1 MAKLDNLGLN
11 KQAKKKYQGIDLDKT
26 SEDIG
31 NSVIKKISWN
41 LFMCKVI
48 DQCDKAGIPIKSRD
62 DSPEDGALQLK
73 SRIVDARDP
82 MPGAVF
88 RIYTKIE
95 YTNSWTYEGSNRV
108 RAKIL
113 KKCYLE
119 IMPCGDHKCVK
130 LNLGYEVG
138 NKAGRINQGNWSGPY
153 LYDSPISNIDYLKE
167 KGYAEDDKIS
177 DLPPCTFVYVLCEKT
192 VNNIV
197 ELILELN
204 KFKDV
209 AKKMFEQKRIIESSL
224 YKLIEKTINKDF
236 VPVSD
241 GTRYIQK
248 YKFSDSVIEE
258 GKSYNGINLD
268 LNEKLELGL
277 NKRAKDLHNKK
288 SEDTFIEEMSELDMD
303 TFFEMCSKIFNPS
316 TSKYIVESIR
326 GIDNNVKGWH
336 FWYVKF
342 VFDPSK
348 KIKEEEIY
356 TLYIRVIDPGIL
368 TYYGND
374 YNVTD
379 TYFFAYFPYSNTS
392 PVDCQYPI
400 GRLAYFNTY
409 LMSRDDI
416 PDDMI
421 VPLMHFG
428 HCNKLTCQNLK
439 AVKDLFEKILNKD
452 IIYSDFSKDEYPEFA
467 DRAIE
472 LAKKYKVLSEAQN
485 IYIGLNKKAK
495 DLHDKKSEEDEA
507 IEIGELSFVDFFNEV
522 KERFEDL
529 SKKYNGGKVNWYPDE
544 IDPDKRK
551 LVRDFNWISV
561 SFKGV
566 GRFIMGL
573 KSKYQLYPPYKNLL
587 EETFHLDC
595 GYTTNPDQ
603 NVYVSNDIHYFGP
616 DKCAV
621 DPDNSNKW
629 YYKMNYKNLD
639 NAIKWIEDVVKQ
651 GPDENR
657 RVQME
662 STINLGMNKKA
673 KKKFEDINAIDNI
686 GDFVDLGLPSGN
698 LWCKYNYGAN
708 EEYENGEYL
717 DYESA
722 IKLDLSS
729 TDYLRLPFKKDFEE
743 LCNCCFHKVSKINGV
758 DGMMFTSLI
767 NGQSIFFPAAGFYF
781 PEYKKAF
788 FDTKGFYWTSTT
800 SVYSYSSNY
809 NLSFDC
815 SKNAAPYLQKNSQNN
830 CFSIRLLKNK
840 DNSRREINESNTNLG
855 INKKAK
861 DIHNDRS
868 IEDQVQKLSEL
879 SVDDFLDLAE
889 ERLRE
894 NAFVSNIKRGRYDPD
909 MDWDWVTADYNKV
922 KMYIRIDDISKNP
935 YALCYYSIELIG
947 NYPYGYSFGMRKWL
961 MKNKRKISNKYSA
974 SLTYG
979 EHMSMTPSTIDKF
992 MSFLEKV
999 KEKSDISKGQYW
1011 FDEEW
1016 ALEHS
1021 VNIEPEKLE
1030 ESSIN
1035 LGLNQ
1040 RAKKEF
1046 SKSDEDKVIEDLS
1059 IISKETFVEEI
1070 KKRLSDIADFRYDA
1084 VHPSWLNLYKKS
1096 SKRKDIVDGIIRLS
1110 DNIFAAKYDTY
1121 ADGAVWFKSD
1131 VIEEYRYEDI
1141 WPARYLYNYKTIDE
1155 LEKFFREEIAKENEE
1170 YGE

>member
-48 DQCDKAGIPIKSRD
+48 DQCDKAGIPIRSRD
-62 DSPEDGALQLK
+62 GFPEDGELQLT

-95 YTNSWTYEGSNRV
+95 YTNSWTYEGSNLV
-108 RAKIL
+108 LKKIL

-130 LNLGYEVG
+130 LNLGYEVS

-153 LYDSPISNIDYLKE
+153 LYDSPLSNIDYLKE
-167 KGYAEDDKIS
+167 KGYAKDNTIS
-177 DLPPCTFVYVLCEKT
+177 GVPPCTFVYVLCEKT

-209 AKKMFEQKRIIESSL
+209 AKKKFEQKRITESSL

-241 GTRYIQK
+241 GTRYIQE

-258 GKSYNGINLD
+258 GKTYSGINLD

-277 NKRAKDLHNKK
+277 NKRAKDLHSKK
-288 SEDTFIEEMSELDMD
+288 SEDTFVEEMAELDTD

-316 TSKYIVESIR
+316 TSKYIVGSRR
-326 GIDNNVKGWH
+326 GMDNNEKGWH

-348 KIKEEEIY
+348 KDKIDEIC

-368 TYYGND
+368 NYSGND

-379 TYFFAYFPYSNTS
+379 TYFSAYFPYSNTS
-392 PVDCQYPI
+392 VGECHYPI

-421 VPLMHFG
+421 SPLMHFG
-428 HCNKLTCQNLK
+428 QCNKLTCQNLK

-452 IIYSDFSKDEYPEFA
+452 IIYSDFSKDKYPEFA

-472 LAKKYKVLSEAQN
+472 LAKKYKVMSESQN
-485 IYIGLNKKAK
+485 ISLGLNKKAK
-495 DLHDKKSEEDEA
+495 DLHDNKSGEDEA

-529 SKKYNGGKVNWYPDE
+529 SKKYNGGKVNWYPIE

-566 GRFIMGL
+566 GRFVMTL

-587 EETFHLDC
+587 EETFYLDC
-595 GYTTNPDQ
+595 GYTTNPDK
-603 NVYVSNDIHYFGP
+603 NVYESNVIHYFGP
-616 DKCAV
+616 GKCAV
-621 DPDNSNKW
+621 DPDNSDKW

-639 NAIKWIEDVVKQ
+639 NAIKWIEDAVKQ

-662 STINLGMNKKA
+662 STINLG
-673 KKKFEDINAIDNI
+673 
-686 GDFVDLGLPSGN
+686 L
-698 LWCKYNYGAN
+698 
-708 EEYENGEYL
+708 
-717 DYESA
+717 
-722 IKLDLSS
+722 
-729 TDYLRLPFKKDFEE
+729 
-743 LCNCCFHKVSKINGV
+743 
-758 DGMMFTSLI
+758 
-767 NGQSIFFPAAGFYF
+767 
-781 PEYKKAF
+781 
-788 FDTKGFYWTSTT
+788 
-800 SVYSYSSNY
+800 
-809 NLSFDC
+809 
-815 SKNAAPYLQKNSQNN
+815 
-830 CFSIRLLKNK
+830 
-840 DNSRREINESNTNLG
+840 
-855 INKKAK
+855 NKKAK
-861 DIHNDRS
+861 DIHNGKS
-868 IEDQVQKLSEL
+868 IEDQVQELSEL

-894 NAFVSNIKRGRYDPD
+894 NTFVSNVKRGRYDPD
-909 MDWDWVTADYNKV
+909 MDWDWVTADYNND
-922 KMYIRIDDISKNP
+922 KMYFRIDDISKNP
-935 YALCYYSIELIG
+935 HALCYYSTDFIG
-947 NYPYGYSFGMRKWL
+947 NYPYGYSFGMRRWL
-961 MKNKRKISNKYSA
+961 EKNKRKISNKYSD
-974 SLTYG
+974 SLSYG
-979 EHMSMTPSTIDKF
+979 EHMSLTPSTIDKF
-992 MSFLEKV
+992 MSFLEKA
-999 KEKSDISKGQYW
+999 KEKSSNISKGQFW

-1021 VNIEPEKLE
+1021 ENMEPEELD
-1030 ESSIN
+1030 ESGIN

-1046 SKSDEDKVIEDLS
+1046 SKSGEDKVIEDLS
-1059 IISKETFVEEI
+1059 IIPKEIFVEEI
-1070 KKRLSDIADFRYDA
+1070 KKRLKDIARFAYDSD
-1084 VHPSWLNLYKKS
+1084 HPSWLNLYKKN
-1096 SKRKDIVDGIIRLS
+1096 RKTHVADGMIRLS
-1110 DNIFAAKYDTY
+1110 DNIFSAKYDTY
-1121 ADGAVWFKSD
+1121 SEGAEWFKSTE
-1131 VIEEYRYEDI
+1131 IEKYRYEDI
-1141 WPARYLYNYKTIDE
+1141 WPARYLYNYKTIDA
-1155 LEKFFREEIAKENEE
+1155 LERFFREEIARENEE